1 MAIRTGEDAIL
12 GRVGDHASNVTIG
25 KDIRINLPD
34 GEPLDARLARLE
46 VRLATVERSQNNVS
60 WELLLIALAVVI
72 QTIWAIQ
79 SQNSALRDISDKL
92 GDTNRRTVRLEAL
105 WLSAGERHYWQ
116 GTPTP

>member
-1 MAIRTGEDAIL
+1 MAIRTGADAIL
-12 GRVGDHASNVTIG
+12 GQVGANASNVTIG

-46 VRLATVERSQNNVS
+46 VRLAAVERAQSNVS
-60 WELLLIALAVVI
+60 WALLIVAAAVVA

-92 GDTNRRTVRLEAL
+92 GDTNRRIVRLEAL
-105 WLSAGERHYWQ
+105 WLSEPRHYWQ
-116 GTPTP
+116 SGTPTP

>member
-46 VRLATVERSQNNVS
+46 VRLETAERAQNAVS
-60 WELLLIALAVVI
+60 WALLLIALAVVA
-72 QTIWAIQ
+72 QTVWAIQ

-92 GDTNRRTVRLEAL
+92 SDTNRRIVRLEAL
-105 WLSAGERHYWQ
+105 WSAGDRRYWQ